1 PSLIPRGF
9 APMLAG
15 IVLLLVTGSVF
26 FFSLVIFSVLSK
38 AYEQYQERYVA
49 KSMNDLSDMFLFI
62 DARQMLILNI
72 ACMCLLGILSYI
84 IFNPILAVLSTI
96 FGFFLPMLLVKHYR
110 KRRIKKFNVQLVDA
124 LQAMANAFKA
134 GLTFPQAIEH
144 VAREAM
150 PPLSQEFGLFV
161 KEVKLGVPLEE
172 ALINMG
178 KRVGS
183 DDLELVVV
191 STNIARQLGG
201 NMAEMFETIST
212 VIRERFRL
220 EGKIDALTSQGKLQG
235 WIVAAMPAV
244 LGMVLNYMRP
254 DLMEPMMNHIFGY
267 ILVTLIAIME
277 IMGILIIRRIV
288 NIDI

>member
-1 PSLIPRGF
+1 
-9 APMLAG
+9 MLPG

-26 FFSLVIFSVLSK
+26 FFSLVIFTVLAK

-62 DARQMLILNI
+62 DPRQMLILNV
-72 ACMCLLGILSYI
+72 ASMCLLGILSYI
-84 IFNPILAVLSTI
+84 IFNPVLAVGATI
-96 FGFFLPMLLVKHYR
+96 FGFFLPMIMVKHYR

-124 LQAMANAFKA
+124 LQSMANAFKA

-144 VAREAM
+144 VAREAQ

-172 ALINMG
+172 ALVNMAR
-178 KRVGS
+178 RVGS

-235 WIVAAMPAV
+235 WIVASMPAV
-244 LGMVLNYMRP
+244 LGMVLNSMRP

-267 ILVTLIAIME
+267 LLVTLIAIME

>member
-1 PSLIPRGF
+1 
-9 APMLAG
+9 MLPG

-26 FFSLVIFSVLSK
+26 FFSLVIFTVLAK

-62 DARQMLILNI
+62 DPRQMLILNI
-72 ACMCLLGILSYI
+72 ASMCLLGILSYI
-84 IFNPILAVLSTI
+84 IFNPILCVGMTI
-96 FGFFLPMLLVKHYR
+96 FGFFLPMLMVKYYR

-172 ALINMG
+172 ALVNMA

-235 WIVAAMPAV
+235 WIVASMPAV
-244 LGMVLNYMRP
+244 LGMVLNSMRP

-267 ILVTLIAIME
+267 ILVTVIAIME
-277 IMGILIIRRIV
+277 VLGILIIRRIV

>member
-1 PSLIPRGF
+1 
-9 APMLAG
+9 MLAG

-26 FFSLVIFSVLSK
+26 FFSLVIFTVLAK
-38 AYEQYQERYVA
+38 AYEQYQERYVV

-62 DARQMLILNI
+62 DARQLLVLNI
-72 ACMCLLGILSYI
+72 ASMCLLGILSYI
-84 IFNPILAVLSTI
+84 VFNPILCVAFTI
-96 FGFFLPMLLVKHYR
+96 FGFFLPILLVKHYR

-144 VAREAM
+144 VAREAQ
-150 PPLSQEFGLFV
+150 PPLAQEFGLFV
-161 KEVKLGVPLEE
+161 KEIKLGVPLEE

-178 KRVGS
+178 RRVGS

-191 STNIARQLGG
+191 ATNIARQLGG
-201 NMAEMFETIST
+201 NMAEMFETISS

-235 WIVAAMPAV
+235 WVVAAMPAV
-244 LGMVLNYMRP
+244 LGLVLNYMRP
-254 DLMEPMMNHIFGY
+254 DLMEPMMDHWFGY
-267 ILVTLIAIME
+267 VLVTVIALME
-277 IMGILIIRRIV
+277 VMGILIIRRIV

>member
-1 PSLIPRGF
+1 
-9 APMLAG
+9 MLPG
-15 IVLLLVTGSVF
+15 IVLLLVTGSIF
-26 FFSLVIFSVLSK
+26 FFSLVIFTVLAK

-62 DARQMLILNI
+62 DPRQMLVLNI
-72 ACMCLLGILSYI
+72 ASMCLLGILSYI
-84 IFNPILAVLSTI
+84 VFNPILCVGMTI
-96 FGFFLPMLLVKHYR
+96 FGFFLPMLMVKYYR

-134 GLTFPQAIEH
+134 GLTFPQAIEY
-144 VAREAM
+144 VSKEAM

-172 ALINMG
+172 ALINMA

-235 WIVAAMPAV
+235 WIVASMPAV
-244 LGMVLNYMRP
+244 LGMVLNSMRP
-254 DLMEPMMNHIFGY
+254 DLMEPMMDHLFGY
-267 ILVTLIAIME
+267 ILVTVIAIME
-277 IMGILIIRRIV
+277 VLGILIIRRIV
-288 NIDI
+288 NINI

>member
-1 PSLIPRGF
+1 
-9 APMLAG
+9 MLAG

-26 FFSLVIFSVLSK
+26 FFSLVIFTVLAK

-62 DARQMLILNI
+62 DPRQMLVLNV
-72 ACMCLLGILSYI
+72 ASMCLLGILSYI
-84 IFNPILAVLSTI
+84 LFNPILCVGATI
-96 FGFFLPMLLVKHYR
+96 FGFFLPMLMVKYYR

-144 VAREAM
+144 VSKEAQ

-172 ALINMG
+172 ALVNMA

-244 LGMVLNYMRP
+244 LGMVLNSMRP
-254 DLMEPMMNHIFGY
+254 DLMEPMMNHLFGY

-277 IMGILIIRRIV
+277 VLGILIIRRIV

>member
-1 PSLIPRGF
+1 
-9 APMLAG
+9 MLAG

-72 ACMCLLGILSYI
+72 ASMCLLGILSYI
-84 IFNPILAVLSTI
+84 IFNPILAVIATV
-96 FGFFLPMLLVKHYR
+96 FGFFVPMLLVKHYR

-178 KRVGS
+178 RRVGS

-235 WIVAAMPAV
+235 WIVAAMPGG

-254 DLMEPMMNHIFGY
+254 DLMEPMMNHLFGW
-267 ILVTLIAIME
+267 ILVVIIAIME

>member
-1 PSLIPRGF
+1 
-9 APMLAG
+9 MLAG

-26 FFSLVIFSVLSK
+26 FFSLVIFGVLSK
-38 AYEQYQERYVA
+38 AYEQYQERYVV

-62 DARQMLILNI
+62 DPRQMLVLNI
-72 ACMCLLGILSYI
+72 ACMCLLGILSWVL
-84 IFNPILAVLSTI
+84 FNPLLAVAATI
-96 FGFFLPMLLVKHYR
+96 FGFFLPMILVKYYR
-110 KRRIKKFNVQLVDA
+110 KRRIKKFNTQLVDA

-144 VAREAM
+144 VAREAS

-183 DDLELVVV
+183 DDLELVVI
-191 STNIARQLGG
+191 STNIARALGG
-201 NMAEMFETIST
+201 NMAEMFETISNT
-212 VIRERFRL
+212 IRERFRL
-220 EGKIDALTSQGKLQG
+220 EGKIDALTSQGRLQG
-235 WIVAAMPAV
+235 WIVASMPLV
-244 LGMVLNYMRP
+244 LGLVLNQMRP
-254 DLMEPMMNHIFGY
+254 DLMQPMLDHIFGY
-267 ILVTLIAIME
+267 ILVVLIAIME
-277 IMGILIIRRIV
+277 ALGIFIIRRIV

>member
-1 PSLIPRGF
+1 
-9 APMLAG
+9 MLAG

-62 DARQMLILNI
+62 DPRQMLILNI
-72 ACMCLLGILSYI
+72 ASMCLLGILSYI
-84 IFNPILAVLSTI
+84 IFNPILAVIATV
-96 FGFFLPMLLVKHYR
+96 FGFFVPMLMVKHYR

-178 KRVGS
+178 RRVGS

-235 WIVAAMPAV
+235 WIVAAMPGV

-254 DLMEPMMNHIFGY
+254 DLMEPMMNHLFGW
-267 ILVTLIAIME
+267 ILVVIIAIME

>member
-1 PSLIPRGF
+1 
-9 APMLAG
+9 MLAG

-26 FFSLVIFSVLSK
+26 FFSLVIFTVLAK

-62 DARQMLILNI
+62 DPRQMLVLNV
-72 ACMCLLGILSYI
+72 ASMCLLGILSYI
-84 IFNPILAVLSTI
+84 LFNPILCVGATI
-96 FGFFLPMLLVKHYR
+96 FGFFLPMLMVKHYR

-144 VAREAM
+144 VSREAQ

-172 ALINMG
+172 ALVNMA

-235 WIVAAMPAV
+235 WIVASMPAV
-244 LGMVLNYMRP
+244 LGMVLNSMRP
-254 DLMEPMMNHIFGY
+254 DLMEPMMNHMFGY
-267 ILVTLIAIME
+267 VLVTLIAIME
-277 IMGILIIRRIV
+277 ILGILIIRRIV

>member
-1 PSLIPRGF
+1 
-9 APMLAG
+9 MLPG

-26 FFSLVIFSVLSK
+26 FFSLVIFTVLAK
-38 AYEQYQERYVA
+38 AYEQYQERYVT

-62 DARQMLILNI
+62 DPRQMLILNI
-72 ACMCLLGILSYI
+72 ASMCLLGILAYI
-84 IFNPILAVLSTI
+84 IFNPIMCVGATI
-96 FGFFLPMLLVKHYR
+96 FGFFLPMLLVKYYR

-144 VAREAM
+144 VAREAL

-201 NMAEMFETIST
+201 NMAEMFETISM

-235 WIVAAMPAV
+235 WIVASMPAV
-244 LGMVLNYMRP
+244 LGMVLNSMRP
-254 DLMEPMMNHIFGY
+254 DLMEPMMDHMFGY
-267 ILVTLIAIME
+267 VLVTVIAIME
-277 IMGILIIRRIV
+277 VLGILIIRRIV